1 MVPCDLY
8 GPNLQRFLINPQ
20 VDLAPDAPLG
30 IAMLAGVPLAFV
42 FDLDTRAVDQQVQW
56 APRLFTARVF

>member
-8 GPNLQRFLINPQ
+8 GPNLQGFLINPQ

-30 IAMLAGVPLAFV
+30 TSMLAGVPLAFALH
-42 FDLDTRAVDQQVQW
+42 LDPGAID
-56 APRLFTARVF
+56 